1 MNRENTDSNETQS
14 KSPNPLKWR
23 LKYGQRPPR
32 KSEADLKRDQD
43 EIESFLQNREVTT
56 IPANASSRT
65 PRASQNDKS
74 LMSKF
79 AKKHLR

>member
-1 MNRENTDSNETQS
+1 MSQEVSESTSRQQ

-32 KSEADLKRDQD
+32 KTEEELQKEQD
-43 EIESFLQNREVTT
+43 EIEMFLKNKNVTT
-56 IPANASSRT
+56 IPANTSSKKPT
-65 PRASQNDKS
+65 ADKSDKS

-79 AKKHLR
+79 AAKHLR